1 MSDSR
6 TPFISTQSPISRT
19 RRTSSFL
26 ASVLDCIALTSN
38 GAVGLGGGRV
48 DVDGWLLDACAY
60 AREA

>member
-6 TPFISTQSPISRT
+6 TPFISTESPISRT
-19 RRTSSFL
+19 RRAGSFL
-26 ASVLDCIALTSN
+26 ASVLDRIALTSN

-48 DVDGWLLDACAY
+48 DVDGGLLDNCVY